1 MIAEIV
7 ARLQSQVPA
16 LKLVGGAAAFNA
28 ASQANPAATPAAF
41 VFVVDESDDENGLEQ
56 PMVQES
62 TVTLAVVLV
71 VRQVSDAQGA
81 AAGADMDTLRQ
92 AVGAALRGWVI
103 GAAYDPLAR
112 RQSALVAFRDGHMW
126 WQETW
131 LTRYFSVAIG

>member
-1 MIAEIV
+1 MIAEII

-81 AAGADMDTLRQ
+81 AAEPTWIPCGKPSAPPC
-92 AVGAALRGWVI
+92 AAGSSVLITIHWPGGKAPWW
-103 GAAYDPLAR
+103 L
-112 RQSALVAFRDGHMW
+112 SAMATCG
-126 WQETW
+126 
-131 LTRYFSVAIG
+131 GKKPG

>member
-1 MIAEIV
+1 M
-7 ARLQSQVPA
+7 SA
-16 LKLVGGAAAFNA
+16 LKLVAGAVAFNV
-28 ASQANPAATPAAF
+28 ASQSNPAATPAAF
-41 VFVVDESDDENGLEQ
+41 VFVVDESDGENGLEQ
-56 PMVQES
+56 PMVQDV

-103 GAAYDPLAR
+103 GADYDPLAR

-131 LTRYFSVAIG
+131 LTRYFAVAEG

>member
-1 MIAEIV
+1 MIAEII
-7 ARLQSQVPA
+7 ARLQAQVPA
-16 LKLVGGAAAFNA
+16 LKLVAGAAAFNA

-41 VFVVDESDDENGLEQ
+41 VFAVEETDEENGLEQ
-56 PMVQES
+56 PMVQEV

-81 AAGADMDTLRQ
+81 AAGTDMDTLRQ
-92 AVGAALRGWVI
+92 QVGVALRGWLI
-103 GAAYDPLAR
+103 GADYDPLAR

-131 LTRYFSVAIG
+131 LTRYFAVAVG

>member
-1 MIAEIV
+1 MIAEII
-7 ARLQSQVPA
+7 ARLQAEVSA

-28 ASQANPAATPAAF
+28 ASQANPAAPPAAF
-41 VFVVDESDDENGLEQ
+41 VFVVDESADENGLEQ
-56 PMVQES
+56 PMVQET

-81 AAGADMDTLRQ
+81 AAGVDMETLRK

-103 GAAYDPLAR
+103 GADYDPLAR

-131 LTRYFSVAIG
+131 LTRYFSVATG